1 MAKIVLV
8 SPQVNDTTW
17 QLARALKAQQH
28 DVVLLTS
35 YGESVDDTSGIEFMA
50 YFKKWSVLEALRV
63 IPGLFG
69 MQAQIL
75 HLLLEEDS
83 LNPAQAILAAFAR
96 SHPNCI
102 LTTSLLHI
110 RRGLGRMNLTRYLI
124 EESDIITCPTVENLA
139 ELRGLNIRSRKQG
152 RGILPPVLNINQQQS
167 LSAEEVVGERKI
179 TEVLA
184 GDKYVVVPF
193 HENTFKADEEFFT
206 RFLSIAKKYKVVLW
220 GSQSSWSLRAR
231 KQFAQWTE
239 NEEIEDRW
247 VVTGTV
253 SNPVLE
259 DLLSHSEALILAG
272 LPLTPVEI
280 TEYFLKAIQT
290 HTTMILDSG
299 QTSVHG
305 GLWQNGVNCWIL
317 HSGFIDTE
325 IERLLEKKSLRIADA
340 TKAITQEQQWLDH
353 PLNEL
358 NRLYSRA
365 LEYREKNG

>member
-8 SPQVNDTTW
+8 SPHVTETTW

-50 YFKKWSVLEALRV
+50 YFKKWSFLEAMRV

-83 LNPAQAILAAFAR
+83 LNPAQALLAVFAR
-96 SHPNCI
+96 SHPKCI

-124 EESDIITCPTVENLA
+124 EESDIVTCPTVENLA
-139 ELRGLNIRSRKQG
+139 ELRGLSVRSRRQG
-152 RGILPPVLNINQQQS
+152 RGILPPVLNLNQQQS

-184 GDKYVVVPF
+184 GEPYVVVPF
-193 HENTFKADEEFFT
+193 HENGFDAKSEFFQ

-220 GSQSSWSLRAR
+220 GSQASWTLRAR

-239 NEEIEDRW
+239 SENLADRW
-247 VVTGTV
+247 VVTGSV
-253 SNPVLE
+253 SLPVLQ
-259 DLLSHSEALILAG
+259 DLLSHSEALILSG

-290 HTTMILDSG
+290 HATMILDSA

-325 IERLLEKKSLRIADA
+325 IETLLEKKSLRIANA
-340 TKAITQEQQWLDH
+340 TNAITQERQWLDH

-358 NRLYSRA
+358 SRLYNRA